1 MNILHV
7 ALGLP
12 PLRTGGLT
20 RYCSELMEA
29 QISAGNRVSLV
40 YPGRFLP
47 GPVRFRK
54 GEWHGIETHELI
66 NPLPVALTFGVAEPD
81 AFIVPCRDIEIFE
94 NLIRAVDPDIVHV
107 HSFMGIYREFFQVIK
122 RLNVPLLFTTHDYYP
137 MCPRCTFVDADGE
150 SCIKGPSAELCA
162 SCCRG
167 GMTRGKSQIMQS
179 SLYAKLKST
188 RFVKKVRAIVKS
200 EMGSETTFEV
210 DVSAKDSAPAYDRLL
225 DYNSSIFRLFDIVLA
240 NSLMTEKIFRSKFP
254 DSTFRIVRISH
265 AGLVP
270 SAENEEVH
278 RRRHKTLVLGYF
290 GGKKK
295 YKGYGTLMAAARIL
309 HDDGVAFELRLFGD
323 EYGELDIPE
332 AHSIGYVSP
341 DEVHGIL
348 KELDAVVVP
357 SIYHETFGFVVL
369 EALSEGLPVIC
380 SDAVGASELVT
391 PATVFPSGNARA
403 LADVSVRLKKGEVE
417 HYSLPADYPISM
429 ADQVNQL
436 SEIYASSQRIGVVS

>member
-29 QISAGNRVSLV
+29 QASAGNRVSLV

-47 GPVRFRK
+47 GPVRFHK

-66 NPLPVALTFGVAEPD
+66 NPLPVALTFGIAEPD
-81 AFIVPCRDIEIFE
+81 AFTVPCRDIHIFE
-94 NLIRAVDPDIVHV
+94 NIIRDIDPDVVHV

-122 RLNVPLLFTTHDYYP
+122 RLSVPMLFTTHDYYP

-150 SCIKGPSAELCA
+150 PCIKGPSAELCA
-162 SCCRG
+162 VCCRG

-179 SLYAKLKST
+179 GFYAKLKST
-188 RFVKKVRAIVKS
+188 SFVKKARTIVKS
-200 EMGSETTFEV
+200 GMGSRTEF
-210 DVSAKDSAPAYDRLL
+210 DVNAPAENSVSSYERLL

-278 RRRHKTLVLGYF
+278 RRHHETFVLGYF

-295 YKGYGTLMAAARIL
+295 YKGYETLIAAVHIL
-309 HDDGVAFELRLFGD
+309 HDSGTGFELRLYGD
-323 EYGELDIPE
+323 EYGEPDIPDVR
-332 AHSIGYVSP
+332 SFGYVSP
-341 DEVHGIL
+341 DEVCGIL
-348 KELDAVVVP
+348 EGLDAVIVP
-357 SIYHETFGFVVL
+357 SIYHETFGFMVL
-369 EALSEGLPVIC
+369 EALCKGVPVIC
-380 SDAVGASELVT
+380 SDAVGASELVNSE
-391 PATVFPSGNARA
+391 AVFPSGNASA
-403 LADVSVRLKKGEVE
+403 LANAITRLKTDGGR
-417 HYSLPADYPISM
+417 HLTLPTDYPISM
-429 ADQVNQL
+429 NDQVNQL
-436 SEIYASSQRIGVVS
+436 NDIYRHLMH